1 MKLWIDEDLTSRL
14 VDPAHAHGYEATSN
28 RDRGLLGATDAAL
41 YEVVLDAGYVFVTN
55 NEQDFRRL
63 CRAHNLHPGLIVLPE
78 RIRVEQVSMFERV
91 LDYIEQQ
98 AGSAGETPGTWMVNR
113 VVEVDATTE
122 VCSDHP
128 LP

>member
-1 MKLWIDEDLTSRL
+1 MKLWIDEDLTPRL

-41 YEVVLDAGYVFVTN
+41 YEVVVDGDYVFVTN

-63 CRAHNLHPGLIVLPE
+63 CRAHDLHPGLIVLPE
-78 RIRVEQVSMFERV
+78 RIRVEQVAMFERV
-91 LDYIEQQ
+91 LDYIEQH
-98 AGSAGETPGTWMVNR
+98 AARAGEASGSWMVNR
-113 VVEVDATTE
+113 VVEVDETTE
-122 VCSDHP
+122 VCRDHP

>member
-1 MKLWIDEDLTSRL
+1 MKLWIDEDLTPRL

-41 YEVVLDAGYVFVTN
+41 YEIVVDGDYVFVTN

-63 CRAHNLHPGLIVLPE
+63 CRGHDLHPGLIVLAE
-78 RIRVEQVSMFERV
+78 RIRVEQVAMFERV
-91 LDYIEQQ
+91 LDYVEQH
-98 AGSAGETPGTWMVNR
+98 AARAGEAPGSWMVNR
-113 VVEVDATTE
+113 VVEVDPTTE
-122 VCSDHP
+122 VCRDHP

>member
-1 MKLWIDEDLTSRL
+1 MRHWIDEDLTPRL

-28 RDRGLLGATDAAL
+28 RDRGLLGATDEVL
-41 YEVVLDAGYVFVTN
+41 YEAVVDGDYVFVTN

-63 CRAHNLHPGLIVLPE
+63 CRAYNLHPGLIVLPE
-78 RIRVEQVSMFERV
+78 RIRVEQVAMFERV
-91 LDYIEQQ
+91 LDYIEQH
-98 AGSAGETPGTWMVNR
+98 AASAGEAPGSWMVNR

-122 VCSDHP
+122 ACGDHP

>member
-1 MKLWIDEDLTSRL
+1 MKLWIDEDLTPRL

-41 YEVVLDAGYVFVTN
+41 YEVVVDGDYVFVTN

-63 CRAHNLHPGLIVLPE
+63 CRAHDLHPGLIVLPE
-78 RIRVEQVSMFERV
+78 RIRVEQVAMFERV
-91 LDYIEQQ
+91 LDYIEH
-98 AGSAGETPGTWMVNR
+98 AARAGEAPGNWMVNR
-113 VVEVDATTE
+113 VVEVDDTTE
-122 VCSDHP
+122 VCRDHP